1 MQTKVIQ
8 EEIDETNQ
16 QIRDLKVH
24 LDNSNTKMIS
34 LVKRRDAYPGEWRS
48 AGHKDLAVE
57 LLGHILKENI
67 ILVENLEF
75 QRKEQKADL
84 QLKIKDMQ
92 VNKLSEQI
100 KIRDEMIT
108 VAKKKLSSTGESAL

>member
-1 MQTKVIQ
+1 MNLLAKKNELQSLTKGAAGEKKDGGVQAKVIQ
-8 EEIDETNQ
+8 EEIEETNGQ
-16 QIRDLKVH
+16 LRELKVH

-34 LVKRRDAYPGEWRS
+34 LVKRRDGYAGEWRS

-75 QRKEQKADL
+75 
-84 QLKIKDMQ
+84 
-92 VNKLSEQI
+92 
-100 KIRDEMIT
+100 
-108 VAKKKLSSTGESAL
+108 